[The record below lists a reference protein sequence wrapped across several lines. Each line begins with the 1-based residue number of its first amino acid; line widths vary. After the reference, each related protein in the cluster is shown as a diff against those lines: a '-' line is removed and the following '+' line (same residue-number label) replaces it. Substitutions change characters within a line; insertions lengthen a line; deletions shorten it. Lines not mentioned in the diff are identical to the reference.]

1 MPPAEL
7 FFFVDVDDL
16 KTVNDNFGHSC
27 GDIIIRRI
35 GADLAHE
42 LGPDSLVA
50 RISGDEFVAVLRD
63 VGDRRTVEQLA
74 ARLKERICRDYD
86 LGMCIMNISASI
98 GIAMYPGD
106 GQTAEELLKNV
117 DMALYEAKREG
128 KCTWRFFDAKL
139 RTAVFE
145 NMVLKQGLREA
156 VQRQELH
163 LVFQPLLDS
172 RTGTIAAFESLLRWS
187 HGDFGPIPPGRFI
200 PLAEESGAILTIG
213 AWVFEEACRFAA
225 RLRDLGRESI
235 RVNVNVSP
243 RQLAADDF
251 TAGLLRTVAA
261 AGIQPGQM
269 ELEITETVL
278 ISSLEKCVAKLS
290 DFRSAGFHL
299 ALDDFGSGY
308 SSLTYLKSLPV
319 ETVKL
324 DQSFIREI
332 ADDPVQ
338 QSFVRSIVFMSHGQN
353 LRVTAEGVET
363 LEQLGVLKEC
373 DCDHIQGFVFSRPV
387 LADMAV
393 ELLTRGPFL
402 ATIAAAENCEDKAS

>member
-1 MPPAEL
+1 
-7 FFFVDVDDL
+7 
-16 KTVNDNFGHSC
+16 
-27 GDIIIRRI
+27 
-35 GADLAHE
+35 
-42 LGPDSLVA
+42 
-50 RISGDEFVAVLRD
+50 
-63 VGDRRTVEQLA
+63 
-74 ARLKERICRDYD
+74 
-86 LGMCIMNISASI
+86 
-98 GIAMYPGD
+98 
-106 GQTAEELLKNV
+106 
-117 DMALYEAKREG
+117 
-128 KCTWRFFDAKL
+128 
-139 RTAVFE
+139 
-145 NMVLKQGLREA
+145 MVLKQGLREA
-156 VQRQELH
+156 VQRKELH

-172 RTGTIAAFESLLRWS
+172 RNGTIAAFESLLRWS

-200 PLAEESGAILTIG
+200 PLAEESGDILTIG

-269 ELEITETVL
+269 ELEITETAL
-278 ISSLEKCVAKLS
+278 ISSMEKCVAKLA
-290 DFRSAGFHL
+290 DLRSAGFHL

-332 ADDPVQ
+332 AVDPAQ
-338 QSFVRSIVFMSHGQN
+338 QCFVRSIVFMSHGQN

-363 LEQLGVLKEC
+363 PEQLVALKEC
-373 DCDHIQGFVFSRPV
+373 DCDYMQGFIFSRPV
-387 LADMAV
+387 PDDTAM
-393 ELLTRGPFL
+393 ELLAQGFPQLTVS
-402 ATIAAAENCEDKAS
+402 AAENCEDKAS